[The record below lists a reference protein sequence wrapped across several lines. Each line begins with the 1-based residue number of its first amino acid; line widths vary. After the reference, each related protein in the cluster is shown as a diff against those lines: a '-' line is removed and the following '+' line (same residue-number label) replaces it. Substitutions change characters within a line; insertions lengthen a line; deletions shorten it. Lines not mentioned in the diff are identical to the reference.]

1 MENSSRLGS
10 EDQWKPASILEENVG
25 RKENFGSTRKGIKEH
40 EQSEKCLKEE
50 INSNRKINNQILG
63 AEKEVER
70 VVVVVECS
78 ADCRNTTRQ
87 RVGRAPLPP
96 LQLLLLLLW
105 YKKLNG
111 WPSNSLK
118 EVSHDLL

>member
-1 MENSSRLGS
+1 ML
-10 EDQWKPASILEENVG
+10 VG
-25 RKENFGSTRKGIKEH
+25 RGISAAHGRESKDMSNRRNAV
-40 EQSEKCLKEE
+40 QMKEE

>member
-78 ADCRNTTRQ
+78 ADCRHTTR
-87 RVGRAPLPP
+87 RGWRELRCRGFCCCCCFY
-96 LQLLLLLLW
+96 LW
-105 YKKLNG
+105 YKI
-111 WPSNSLK
+111 
-118 EVSHDLL
+118 